1 MAGIN
6 SGRKGARSWLVRAVA
21 KVNVEVASRYY
32 LRFVAR
38 GGKSED
44 YLAPRKWFAK
54 VFTRWWRE
62 VETKRARYTS
72 GIVFIPWCRFFLFL
86 FPSSSSHRFSPAR
99 GFLPSREFDTNS
111 IQDARSLSKENL
123 FHSLINNVL
132 NFSFQGLLTLSL
144 LRFSAQDAAY
154 CTIWSQLLYS
164 SSIVFWKCIASIF
177 LIIVKAIWIAARRS
191 FSSTVHV
198 FGAAENERV
207 KLFVRCYSR
216 METLHLDGAFPCSF
230 RIVRSLVTF
239 CRHR

>member
-1 MAGIN
+1 MSLNIPVAGIN

-144 LRFSAQDAAY
+144 LRFCAR
-154 CTIWSQLLYS
+154 CRVLYDMIAIIVLVEYRFLEMY
-164 SSIVFWKCIASIF
+164 SIDIFNYRQSNLDCSETIF
-177 LIIVKAIWIAARRS
+177 LEHRAR
-191 FSSTVHV
+191 FSC
-198 FGAAENERV
+198 GRER
-207 KLFVRCYSR
+207 K
-216 METLHLDGAFPCSF
+216 G
-230 RIVRSLVTF
+230 
-239 CRHR
+239 